1 MRKYC
6 EEIAA
11 KAWQEL
17 ARSNLVTAEKLKSVP
32 EIRFVPLGDKFLGR
46 AYADYIELHEKYLHT
61 DEPERLK
68 MVLLHEVA
76 HVAEFRCTGIM
87 GHGPLWHAICLYIG
101 GSGDAQGDLPPDA
114 DRQNVLP
121 QNTDSETNDI
131 IFGFA
136 AVVALAG
143 TLFCGMYVS
152 FHWLG
157 IANKIICGAC
167 GIGGIVLSLVLWA
180 SCCKTFE
187 QVQKTVVLQAVLTAI
202 FAIGV
207 LL

>member
-1 MRKYC
+1 MKNYC
-6 EEIAA
+6 EEITA
-11 KAWQEL
+11 KAWRDL
-17 ARSNLVTAEKLKSVP
+17 SRSNLVTGEKLGSVP
-32 EIRFVPLGDKFLGR
+32 EIRFTALGDKFLGM
-46 AYADYIELHEKYLHT
+46 DYNDHIELNEKYLQT
-61 DEPERLK
+61 QDKEKLK
-68 MVLLHEVA
+68 MTLLHELA

-101 GSGDAQGDLPPDA
+101 GSGDAQGDLPPDT
-114 DRQNVLP
+114 DRQNTLP
-121 QNTDSETNDI
+121 QNTDSETNDFL
-131 IFGFA
+131 FGFA

-143 TLFCGMYVS
+143 TLFCGMDIS

-157 IANKIICGAC
+157 IANKIFCGAC

>member
-17 ARSNLVTAEKLKSVP
+17 ANSNLVTANKLGKLP
-32 EIRFVPLGDKFLGR
+32 DIRFTALGNKFLGR

-68 MVLLHEVA
+68 MALLHELA

-101 GSGDAQGDLPPDA
+101 GSGDAQGDLPPDT
-114 DRQNVLP
+114 DRQNTLP
-121 QNTDSETNDI
+121 QNTDSETNDFL
-131 IFGFA
+131 FGFA

-143 TLFCGMYVS
+143 TLFCGMYIS

-157 IANKIICGAC
+157 IANKIFCGAC

>member
-1 MRKYC
+1 MKKYC

-17 ARSNLVTAEKLKSVP
+17 ANSNLVTANKLGKLP
-32 EIRFVPLGDKFLGR
+32 DIRFAALGDKFLGR
-46 AYADYIELHEKYLHT
+46 AYSDYIELHEKYLHNT
-61 DEPERLK
+61 DRDRLK
-68 MVLLHEVA
+68 MSLLHELA

-101 GSGDAQGDLPPDA
+101 GSGDARGD
-114 DRQNVLP
+114 LP
-121 QNTDSETNDI
+121 QNTDSETDDI
-131 IFGFA
+131 LFGFA

-143 TLFCGMYVS
+143 TLFLGTYAS

-157 IANKIICGAC
+157 IANKIFAGAC

-187 QVQKTVVLQAVLTAI
+187 QIQKAVVVQAVSTAI

-207 LL
+207 FL

>member
-17 ARSNLVTAEKLKSVP
+17 ANSNLVTAEKLKSVP

-46 AYADYIELHEKYLHT
+46 AYAYYIELHEKYLHT

-68 MVLLHEVA
+68 MVLLHELA

-101 GSGDAQGDLPPDA
+101 GSGDARGD
-114 DRQNVLP
+114 LP
-121 QNTDSETNDI
+121 QNTDSETDDI
-131 IFGFA
+131 LFGFA

-143 TLFCGMYVS
+143 TLFLGTYAS

-157 IANKIICGAC
+157 IANKIFAGAC

-187 QVQKTVVLQAVLTAI
+187 QIQKAVVVQAVSTAI

-207 LL
+207 FL

>member
-1 MRKYC
+1 MKKYC

-17 ARSNLVTAEKLKSVP
+17 ANSNLVTVNKLGKLP
-32 EIRFVPLGDKFLGR
+32 DIRFAALGDKFLGR

-68 MVLLHEVA
+68 MVLLHELA

-101 GSGDAQGDLPPDA
+101 GSGDARGD
-114 DRQNVLP
+114 LP
-121 QNTDSETNDI
+121 QNTDSETDDI
-131 IFGFA
+131 LFGFA

-143 TLFCGMYVS
+143 TLFLGTYAS
-152 FHWLG
+152 FHWFG
-157 IANKIICGAC
+157 IANKILCGAC

-187 QVQKTVVLQAVLTAI
+187 QVQKTVVLQAVSTTI

>member
-1 MRKYC
+1 MKKYC

-17 ARSNLVTAEKLKSVP
+17 ANSNLVTANKLGKLP
-32 EIRFVPLGDKFLGR
+32 DIRFTVLGDKFLGR
-46 AYADYIELHEKYLHT
+46 AYSDYIELHEKYLHST
-61 DEPERLK
+61 NRDRLK
-68 MVLLHEVA
+68 MILLHELA

-114 DRQNVLP
+114 DRQNALL

-131 IFGFA
+131 LFGFA
-136 AVVALAG
+136 AIIALAG
-143 TLFCGMYVS
+143 TLFLSLYAAV
-152 FHWLG
+152 HWMC
-157 IANKIICGAC
+157 ITNKILCGAC

-187 QVQKTVVLQAVLTAI
+187 QVQKTVVLQAVSTAI

>member
-1 MRKYC
+1 MKNYC
-6 EEIAA
+6 KEIAA
-11 KAWQEL
+11 KVWSDL
-17 ARSNLVTAEKLKSVP
+17 SRSNLVTGEKLGNVP
-32 EIRFVPLGDKFLGR
+32 EIRFTALGDKFLGM
-46 AYADYIELHEKYLHT
+46 AYNDHIELNENYLQTQDKEK
-61 DEPERLK
+61 LK
-68 MVLLHEVA
+68 MTLLHELA

-131 IFGFA
+131 VFGFA
-136 AVVALAG
+136 TVVALAG

-167 GIGGIVLSLVLWA
+167 GIGGIVLSLFLWA

-202 FAIGV
+202 FTIGV

>member
-17 ARSNLVTAEKLKSVP
+17 ANSNLVTANKLGKLP

-61 DEPERLK
+61 NEPERLK
-68 MVLLHEVA
+68 MVLLHELA
-76 HVAEFRCTGIM
+76 HVAEFRCTGVM

-101 GSGDAQGDLPPDA
+101 GSGDVRGDILPEA
-114 DRQNVLP
+114 EA
-121 QNTDSETNDI
+121 SDI
-131 IFGFA
+131 LFGFA

-143 TLFCGMYVS
+143 TLFCGMFAA

-157 IANKIICGAC
+157 ITNKFFAGAC
-167 GIGGIVLSLVLWA
+167 GIGGIVLSIILWA
-180 SCCKTFE
+180 ACCKTFE
-187 QVQKTVVLQAVLTAI
+187 KVQKTVVLQAVSTAI
-202 FAIGV
+202 FAAGV

>member
-1 MRKYC
+1 MKNYC

-11 KAWQEL
+11 KVWSDL
-17 ARSNLVTAEKLKSVP
+17 SRSNLVTAEKLGKVP
-32 EIRFVPLGDKFLGR
+32 KIRFMALGDKFLGM
-46 AYADYIELHEKYLHT
+46 AYNDHIELNEKYLQT
-61 DEPERLK
+61 QDKEKLK
-68 MVLLHEVA
+68 ITLLHELA
-76 HVAEFRCTGIM
+76 HVAEFRSTGIM

-131 IFGFA
+131 LFGFA
-136 AVVALAG
+136 AIIALAG
-143 TLFCGMYVS
+143 TLFLSLYAAV
-152 FHWLG
+152 HWMC
-157 IANKIICGAC
+157 ITNKILAGAC
-167 GIGGIVLSLVLWA
+167 GIGGIVLSLFLWA

-187 QVQKTVVLQAVLTAI
+187 QVQKTVVLQAVLTTI

>member
-101 GSGDAQGDLPPDA
+101 GNGDSRGDLP
-114 DRQNVLP
+114 QTGN
-121 QNTDSETNDI
+121 SETNDLL
-131 IFGFA
+131 FGFA
-136 AVVALAG
+136 AIIALAG
-143 TLFCGMYVS
+143 TLFLSLYVAV
-152 FHWLG
+152 HLLG
-157 IANKIICGAC
+157 ITNKILAGAC
-167 GIGGIVLSLVLWA
+167 GIGGIVLSLFLWA
-180 SCCKTFE
+180 SCCKTFK
-187 QVQKTVVLQAVLTAI
+187 QVQKAVVLQAVLTAI
-202 FAIGV
+202 FTIGV

>member
-17 ARSNLVTAEKLKSVP
+17 ANSNLVTAEKLKSVP
-32 EIRFVPLGDKFLGR
+32 EIRFVPLGDKFLGM

-68 MVLLHEVA
+68 MILLHEVA

-101 GSGDAQGDLPPDA
+101 GSGDAQGDVPIA
-114 DRQNVLP
+114 AE
-121 QNTDSETNDI
+121 SESNDI
-131 IFGFA
+131 LFEFA

-143 TLFCGMYVS
+143 TLFWGMYVS

-157 IANKIICGAC
+157 IVNKILCGAC

>member
-46 AYADYIELHEKYLHT
+46 AYADYIELHEKYLDT

-68 MVLLHEVA
+68 IVLLHEVA

-101 GSGDAQGDLPPDA
+101 GSGDAQGDMPIA
-114 DRQNVLP
+114 AE
-121 QNTDSETNDI
+121 SESNDI
-131 IFGFA
+131 LFGFA
-136 AVVALAG
+136 AIVALAG
-143 TLFCGMYVS
+143 TLFCGMYAAV
-152 FHWLG
+152 HWLG
-157 IANKIICGAC
+157 VANKILAGAC

>member
-1 MRKYC
+1 MKKYC

-11 KAWQEL
+11 KAWQQL
-17 ARSNLVTAEKLKSVP
+17 ANSNLVTAEKLKSVP
-32 EIRFVPLGDKFLGR
+32 EIRFVPLGDKFLGM
-46 AYADYIELHEKYLHT
+46 AYKDHIELHEKYLHST
-61 DEPERLK
+61 DLERLK
-68 MVLLHEVA
+68 MVLFHELA

-87 GHGPLWHAICLYIG
+87 GHGPLWHSICLYIG
-101 GSGDAQGDLPPDA
+101 GSGDARGD
-114 DRQNVLP
+114 LP
-121 QNTDSETNDI
+121 QNTDSENNDI
-131 IFGFA
+131 LFGFA

-143 TLFCGMYVS
+143 TLFLGTYVS
-152 FHWLG
+152 LHGLG
-157 IANKIICGAC
+157 IANKILCGAC

-187 QVQKTVVLQAVLTAI
+187 QIQKAVVVQAVSTVI

>member
-32 EIRFVPLGDKFLGR
+32 EIRFVPLENKFLGM
-46 AYADYIELHEKYLHT
+46 AYKDHIELHEKYLHT

-68 MVLLHEVA
+68 MILLHELA

-114 DRQNVLP
+114 DRQNALP
-121 QNTDSETNDI
+121 QNTDSETDDI
-131 IFGFA
+131 LFGFA

-143 TLFCGMYVS
+143 TLFLGTYAS

-157 IANKIICGAC
+157 IANKIFAGAC

-187 QVQKTVVLQAVLTAI
+187 QVQKAVVVQAVSTAI